1 MQLPHRHLSRA
12 EGLAGLADVEFK
24 YVFGEGG
31 GADEGAGELGMFG
44 KGGGEEPGDGH
55 ADIVG
60 GGSLRG
66 ALLGEVGLA
75 FFVAV
80 GGVDARKVEGVDYGK
95 DFGEPLLGQ
104 EVGHGD
110 NDGEAHFKFAG
121 GAEIGLQ
128 ERPKFGFICSRH
140 PLGVGTIGI
149 AHRPVVEHGDILLK
163 QGEALGKAAL
173 LKVDKVAPHD
183 GFFVTKGG
191 AGHCLKTAYHRC
203 PTLTLSARAI
213 RLFHHP
219 TRARELFCHLFHFW
233 SMEPQDTA

>member
-12 EGLAGLADVEFK
+12 EGFAGLADVEFK

-31 GADEGAGELGMFG
+31 GADEGAGEVGMFG

-60 GGSLRG
+60 GGALRG
-66 ALLGEVGLA
+66 ALLGEVELA

-95 DFGEPLLGQ
+95 DFGEPLFGQ
-104 EVGHGD
+104 EVGHSD

-128 ERPKFGFICSRH
+128 VRPKFGFICSRH
-140 PLGVGTIGI
+140 PLGMGAIGV

-163 QGEALGKAAL
+163 QGEALGKTAL
-173 LKVDKVAPHD
+173 LKVDKVAPHN

-191 AGHCLKTAYHRC
+191 AGHVLKTAYHRYT
-203 PTLTLSARAI
+203 TLTN
-213 RLFHHP
+213 F
-219 TRARELFCHLFHFW
+219 
-233 SMEPQDTA
+233 